1 MIGRP
6 KVVISRCIEHDS
18 CRWNGLII
26 SNPLVKH
33 LKDFIDFIPVCAE
46 VEIGLGI
53 PRDPIRIVEREESIS
68 LENSVNTDNHT
79 AKMNCFSDRYLQT
92 LPSVHGFILKS
103 RSPSCGTN
111 NVKIY
116 SLKGNVLSSKG
127 VGLFAKKVFDYYP
140 GLAIEDENRLLN
152 LRIRE
157 HFLTKLYTLFRLA
170 NTEKTMNELIKYHSN
185 NKYLFMAYNQEK
197 QKEAGV
203 IIANRHKSSID
214 EVYKDYSLKVMEI
227 IYNMPRNSGNINV
240 LQHLFGYFSKKYL
253 NKEEKILF
261 YDLIERYRNFQ
272 IPLVTLTS
280 VIQLWIAKYDNTYLK
295 NQTYLQPFP
304 KGLQTIFDTGKGRIG
319 QSLQK

>member
-1 MIGRP
+1 
-6 KVVISRCIEHDS
+6 
-18 CRWNGLII
+18 
-26 SNPLVKH
+26 
-33 LKDFIDFIPVCAE
+33 
-46 VEIGLGI
+46 
-53 PRDPIRIVEREESIS
+53 
-68 LENSVNTDNHT
+68 
-79 AKMNCFSDRYLQT
+79 
-92 LPSVHGFILKS
+92 
-103 RSPSCGTN
+103 
-111 NVKIY
+111 
-116 SLKGNVLSSKG
+116 
-127 VGLFAKKVFDYYP
+127 
-140 GLAIEDENRLLN
+140 
-152 LRIRE
+152 
-157 HFLTKLYTLFRLA
+157 
-170 NTEKTMNELIKYHSN
+170 
-185 NKYLFMAYNQEK
+185 MAYNQEK